1 MTDDHY
7 EKAQQYFESLIPR
20 LIKAFGWHDIEEP
33 NFKNVMFKYNHC
45 LELNIAYE
53 DRKWLSSTCS
63 INKVPRHMRTKVQ
76 LVRIVK
82 KAYSYSLD
90 AREPTIK
97 EREEKPFW
105 IKNRKLMKN
114 IG

>member
-20 LIKAFGWHDIEEP
+20 LIKAFGWYDIEEP

-45 LELNIAYE
+45 LEVKIPYE
-53 DRKWLSSTCS
+53 DREWLSSTCS

-76 LVRIVK
+76 LVRMVK